1 MDKVHF
7 GKYIA
12 VEEIGRGGMSIVYKG
27 THPTLSKPIAIKV
40 LSEFLSSDTKFIDR
54 FQKEADLLS
63 SFRHA
68 NIVSVLDYGRQGSKY
83 YIVMDYIEGFTV
95 QQMIAETGS
104 LSLDIITNILQG
116 VSTALAY
123 THRKSIVHQDIKSSN
138 IMIDNNGHVMVTDFG
153 LFRNVS
159 LDNPDQI
166 SAEIVGTLSYCAPE
180 QIDHKIGNI
189 NATTDIYSLGVV
201 FYQMATGQLPFAD
214 ENTSVNIAYQHI
226 NVLPESPK
234 KLKPDLLLKASSMI
248 MKMLKKKQ
256 SERYQNMEEVLKDIQ
271 ELQEVSQY
279 YRPKYEEEEE
289 GSFFVIQSD
298 SDDSK
303 MGREDTNHFSQDT
316 VLEYQSSDTEKSE
329 PLEEETHIVSDTDT
343 ASEPIEIEEDE
354 DDEGVAMGQQE
365 DIDYS
370 LDSDV
375 YVGKEIKHRYRIQKL
390 LLRRILSKLYY
401 GVDLVKDIPVTIQLP
416 NESRPTFKTRIN
428 REIQTMKKI
437 EHPGFVRFLDVVEED
452 GTYFVIREYVEGSSV
467 KNLLKREQ
475 FSIKRSVSIALEVL
489 DALSYLHQKKI
500 IHRDLN
506 SDVVMVPKKGRTRIS
521 SLGFTR
527 VEDASSVSSGEFL
540 GVVQYTAPE
549 QITQSFSDA
558 RTDIYAVGILLFEML
573 AGSPP
578 FDSTLP
584 VEVMDMHLKKVPRFP
599 EESQKGI
606 PLTLQRIVLKALA
619 KQPEQ
624 RFQTAEE
631 MQEALETFLTDFTG
645 KQSDHPL
652 PSHKK
657 YEQLDPE
664 SKQSTHTS
672 QTGFNVSSDTGL
684 YKDLQQKN
692 TARKPVSFS
701 IKNRPSEKIDQDNKI
716 DIRRIINDDLK
727 MDSRAKETTENPTFG
742 DEMSLQEQEVYA
754 ETQKK
759 THPKV
764 DFAGSHS
771 PTFSM
776 KNTKHDSNMN
786 KNTSNKRLW
795 LPIILIVAVVGLL
808 MFLFNPFATPKTSK
822 QPDTD
827 VNSNY
832 LEWVSPKS
840 VNDVFLSPLV
850 PTTITFRND
859 SWQKGNSYTITNMTP
874 TVEYKISSL
883 SEDSTFSLTLYSP
896 NPDLEKF
903 IQFTIQYQDSAG
915 NVINEATYTIANSP
929 ESVSEIAINY
939 DKAIYSLNGE
949 EPQSNEPNIFI
960 YQEKIY
966 IPIRFLVR
974 VFNAELTYD
983 FKEEKISI
991 QNLDQHIYEFFLFQK
1006 KYAVDNQSTTGI
1018 NPILEINDTAYLP
1031 IDFLSLKMHFS
1042 VILERNLEGHFM
1054 IHLIKNTET

>member
-316 VLEYQSSDTEKSE
+316 VVEYQSSDTEKSE

-437 EHPGFVRFLDVVEED
+437 
-452 GTYFVIREYVEGSSV
+452 
-467 KNLLKREQ
+467 
-475 FSIKRSVSIALEVL
+475 
-489 DALSYLHQKKI
+489 
-500 IHRDLN
+500 
-506 SDVVMVPKKGRTRIS
+506 
-521 SLGFTR
+521 
-527 VEDASSVSSGEFL
+527 
-540 GVVQYTAPE
+540 
-549 QITQSFSDA
+549 
-558 RTDIYAVGILLFEML
+558 
-573 AGSPP
+573 
-578 FDSTLP
+578 
-584 VEVMDMHLKKVPRFP
+584 
-599 EESQKGI
+599 
-606 PLTLQRIVLKALA
+606 
-619 KQPEQ
+619 
-624 RFQTAEE
+624 
-631 MQEALETFLTDFTG
+631 
-645 KQSDHPL
+645 
-652 PSHKK
+652 
-657 YEQLDPE
+657 
-664 SKQSTHTS
+664 
-672 QTGFNVSSDTGL
+672 
-684 YKDLQQKN
+684 
-692 TARKPVSFS
+692 
-701 IKNRPSEKIDQDNKI
+701 
-716 DIRRIINDDLK
+716 
-727 MDSRAKETTENPTFG
+727 
-742 DEMSLQEQEVYA
+742 
-754 ETQKK
+754 
-759 THPKV
+759 
-764 DFAGSHS
+764 
-771 PTFSM
+771 
-776 KNTKHDSNMN
+776 
-786 KNTSNKRLW
+786 
-795 LPIILIVAVVGLL
+795 
-808 MFLFNPFATPKTSK
+808 
-822 QPDTD
+822 
-827 VNSNY
+827 
-832 LEWVSPKS
+832 
-840 VNDVFLSPLV
+840 
-850 PTTITFRND
+850 
-859 SWQKGNSYTITNMTP
+859 
-874 TVEYKISSL
+874 
-883 SEDSTFSLTLYSP
+883 
-896 NPDLEKF
+896 
-903 IQFTIQYQDSAG
+903 
-915 NVINEATYTIANSP
+915 
-929 ESVSEIAINY
+929 
-939 DKAIYSLNGE
+939 
-949 EPQSNEPNIFI
+949 
-960 YQEKIY
+960 
-966 IPIRFLVR
+966 
-974 VFNAELTYD
+974 
-983 FKEEKISI
+983 
-991 QNLDQHIYEFFLFQK
+991 
-1006 KYAVDNQSTTGI
+1006 
-1018 NPILEINDTAYLP
+1018 
-1031 IDFLSLKMHFS
+1031 
-1042 VILERNLEGHFM
+1042 
-1054 IHLIKNTET
+1054 